1 MPSNEI
7 FENNH
12 YHTIM
17 YFGDSLS
24 VERILENKCEEIIP
38 IVNSIYEP
46 WQLVKERV
54 ISIDTTAS
62 GGNANL
68 LAL

>member
-1 MPSNEI
+1 MSVN
-7 FENNH
+7 
-12 YHTIM
+12 
-17 YFGDSLS
+17 YFFMLLS
-24 VERILENKCEEIIP
+24 VERILENKREEIIP
-38 IVNSIYEP
+38 IMSTIYEP
-46 WQLVKERV
+46 WQLIKERV

>member
-1 MPSNEI
+1 M
-7 FENNH
+7 
-12 YHTIM
+12 
-17 YFGDSLS
+17 LLA
-24 VERILENKCEEIIP
+24 VERILENKREEIIP
-38 IVNSIYEP
+38 IMSTIYEP
-46 WQLVKERV
+46 WQLIKEQV